1 MWGVHRYMK
10 EIIFSLNVKQE
21 LKMIGFELYWVGQEV
36 HSRFSMR
43 CYKKTKWPFWPTQ
56 CFQNMGFPGGASGKE
71 SACQYR
77 KRRTLKFNP
86 WVRKI
91 PWRRKWQ
98 PTPVFLPG
106 ESHGQGSLAGDG
118 PWGCKDGHDW
128 TRTHNI
134 FRNGCKYKA
143 EGEGL
148 WTRMVQK
155 HGNPN
160 LGLRSR

>member
-21 LKMIGFELYWVGQEV
+21 LKMIGFDLYWVGQEV
-36 HSRFSMR
+36 HSCFSMR
-43 CYKKTKWPFWPTQ
+43 CYGKTKWPFWPTQ

-98 PTPVFLPG
+98 PTRVFLPG
-106 ESHGQGSLAGDG
+106 KSIAEEPGGLQSMGLQSQMWLSKKTTIHPGRLWYKWESPYNKKMSGGGSG
-118 PWGCKDGHDW
+118 WVEC
-128 TRTHNI
+128 
-134 FRNGCKYKA
+134 
-143 EGEGL
+143 
-148 WTRMVQK
+148 V
-155 HGNPN
+155 
-160 LGLRSR
+160 